1 VSLPSTRCPWAGNDP
16 LYVAY
21 HDQEWGVPVHNDRTL
36 FEFLLPEGAQAGLSW
51 ITILR
56 KRDAY
61 RRAFAGFDPAA
72 VADFDADKIA
82 TRSRCVALSE
92 VRCTFWRRRPTL
104 TRRCNPLQKVGCTE
118 KREGATHFRKWDA
131 PR

>member
-72 VADFDADKIA
+72 VAAFDADKIA
-82 TRSRCVALSE
+82 AL
-92 VRCTFWRRRPTL
+92 L
-104 TRRCNPLQKVGCTE
+104 
-118 KREGATHFRKWDA
+118 A
-131 PR
+131 